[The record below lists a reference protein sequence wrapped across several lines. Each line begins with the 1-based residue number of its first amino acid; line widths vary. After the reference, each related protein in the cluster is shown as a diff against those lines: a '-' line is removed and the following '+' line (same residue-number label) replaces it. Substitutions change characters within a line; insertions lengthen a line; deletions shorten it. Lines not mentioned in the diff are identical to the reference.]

1 MPPVLPSARRFASL
15 VAALSLT
22 VIAAAPGHAER
33 PRKPLHRPPGLALP
47 DTPAQRA
54 KILEN
59 LYAHLATAEDAQ
71 SAAPIVE
78 AIERIWLHSGS
89 DTVSLL
95 MERSLKAVAEKDPEL
110 ALKLLDAVVDLAPD
124 FAEGWNRRA
133 YVYYMQSDF
142 ERALGDLRRVLA
154 LEPNHF
160 KALDGLAQILREIGE
175 KKAAIK
181 AYEQLLQVHP
191 NWAGAQQAIDDL
203 TREIE
208 GQGI

>member
-1 MPPVLPSARRFASL
+1 MPNNIASARLLCLAAACAATL
-15 VAALSLT
+15 VAA
-22 VIAAAPGHAER
+22 APADAER
-33 PRKPLHRPPGLALP
+33 ARKPLHRQPGLALP
-47 DTPAQRA
+47 ETPAQRA

-71 SAAPIVE
+71 SAAPFVE

-89 DTVSLL
+89 DTISLL
-95 MERSLKAVAEKDPEL
+95 MERSLKAMAAKNPEL
-110 ALKLLDAVVDLAPD
+110 ALKLLDTVVELAPD

-133 YVYYMQSDF
+133 YVYYMQSDY

-154 LEPNHF
+154 LEPSHF

-175 KKAAIK
+175 KQAAIK
-181 AYEQLLQVHP
+181 AYQQLLQVHP
-191 NWAGAQQAIDDL
+191 NWAGAQDAIDGL

-208 GQGI
+208 GRGI